1 MKKSKKNALKISC
14 EVEMH
19 CAWQGKISF
28 GEIALLLAHQRPFTY
43 VLSGSGPQDYYL
55 SYANSQSKEIK
66 HIHFGK
72 VCIRKNNCLV
82 QGYRNMTDLNF
93 FTVEALIRYKIKGKG
108 LPLDSPSLR
117 LSA

>member
-1 MKKSKKNALKISC
+1 MKQKNENISQMSG

-19 CAWQGKISF
+19 PAWQGKITLS
-28 GEIALLLAHQRPFTY
+28 EIAQLLSNQQPFTY
-43 VLSGSGPQDYYL
+43 VLSGSGPEDYYL
-55 SYANSQSKEIK
+55 SYANRQGTEIK

-72 VCIRKNNCLV
+72 VYIKKKNHMI

-93 FTVEALIRYKIKGKG
+93 YTVEALIRYKTKGKG
-108 LPLDSPSLR
+108 LPLEPSSLK